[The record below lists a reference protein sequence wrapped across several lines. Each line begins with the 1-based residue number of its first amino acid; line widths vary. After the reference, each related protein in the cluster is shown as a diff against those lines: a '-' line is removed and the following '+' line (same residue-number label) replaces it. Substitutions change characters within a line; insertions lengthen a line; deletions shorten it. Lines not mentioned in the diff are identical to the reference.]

1 MQIDNNALKKITN
14 MNDKELREM
23 ISAVAREKGLFL
35 PNISESD
42 LSRIRS
48 ALSGMTPKDLEK
60 LSQTFGSKGGK

>member
-14 MNDKELREM
+14 MNDKELRET
-23 ISAVAREKGLFL
+23 IASVAREKGLSI

-48 ALSGMTPKDLEK
+48 ALSGMTQADLEK
-60 LSQTFGSKGGK
+60 LSGAFRSKGGK